1 MKEVN
6 QYLLCSFLLL
16 NCNTKSKD
24 QIAHKTFSKRFIF
37 PDEVTRK
44 MESETV
50 AIVSCLR
57 KRSPRTKPLHGRKEP
72 LPVGAIAEQRQAAY
86 GTSRDLTTLKTPTS
100 FYNV

>member
-1 MKEVN
+1 MSARKAFHCLAPAPCGSSRTIARSRKLFSGDSQIDKEGGKGEKVKEVN

-57 KRSPRTKPLHGRKEP
+57 ML
-72 LPVGAIAEQRQAAY
+72 A
-86 GTSRDLTTLKTPTS
+86 
-100 FYNV
+100 